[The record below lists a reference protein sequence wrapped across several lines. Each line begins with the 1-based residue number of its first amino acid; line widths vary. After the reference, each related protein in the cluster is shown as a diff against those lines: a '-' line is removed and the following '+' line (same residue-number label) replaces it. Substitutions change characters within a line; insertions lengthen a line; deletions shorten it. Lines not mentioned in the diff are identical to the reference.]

1 VCLGLLSD
9 TFSLRR
15 KGKSFSFGERN
26 KINSRIINFTRRDV
40 QPGTRENG
48 EVNGRPPADARCLLL
63 ASIHHAAKSKSFSPP
78 FQQEKSHPAIFIFQ
92 FSFFFKEMLQVSS
105 PCVDRWT
112 TKEVVSHFLKKR

>member
-1 VCLGLLSD
+1 
-9 TFSLRR
+9 
-15 KGKSFSFGERN
+15 
-26 KINSRIINFTRRDV
+26 V

-105 PCVDRWT
+105 LCVDRWT
-112 TKEVVSHFLKKR
+112 TKEVVSHFLKKL